1 MAVAEIGRSVASIP
15 DSEEVLLG
23 SADLRLEIH
32 DASRVE
38 WCIAVPL
45 AEDRSRKYALT
56 ITFDIPANVFAR
68 HSPWDQLQSWARL
81 DGPDARVEPGG
92 KTTIDSLRRATVS
105 FAHQLARIADGFT
118 RHCRLAAE
126 TEARESDVVD
136 GILLWLSAAAAAT
149 AEARDRFV
157 APNVA
162 DAPDVARER
171 KLIDEFLSVRL
182 LEMLGTAERALETL
196 ASTPHACELEKA
208 LIDGEARVADALES
222 EIAHREASGFL
233 RVDSASPA
241 ALEEYLERASRL
253 KKHFQEVL
261 FLDSETYQVA
271 ERLHHWVAAAAALLA
286 STWALAWQ
294 LALANRGSS
303 AGSTVGSGLIILA
316 LVGGLVYVGKDRI
329 KEMGRAWISGNV
341 HRFYAQRV
349 ARWRAPARRHAQRE
363 VVVDARESFDQ
374 TVRTLPDPLNPE
386 SGAAVATTLVRFSHR
401 GRVAARARIA
411 GDDVRRVKH
420 IFRYDLS
427 PLFARLDDAV
437 KRVPVLDPATHRVRM
452 LDAPRTYRVPVAIR
466 VECDSEAQEL
476 NAVLVMNKR
485 GLERFDWTERPR
497 VVSSAGA
504 LGV

>member
-1 MAVAEIGRSVASIP
+1 
-15 DSEEVLLG
+15 VLLG

-45 AEDRSRKYALT
+45 ADDRSRKYALS

-81 DGPDARVEPGG
+81 DGPDARVDAGA

-105 FAHQLARIADGFT
+105 FAHRLARIADGFT

-126 TEARESDVVD
+126 TAACESDVVD
-136 GILLWLSAAAAAT
+136 GILLWLSAASAAT
-149 AEARDRFV
+149 AEARERLV
-157 APNVA
+157 APNGA

-182 LEMLGTAERALETL
+182 LEMLGTAERALEAL
-196 ASTPHACELEKA
+196 ASSPHACALEKA
-208 LIDGEARVADALES
+208 LVDGEVRVADALEG

-241 ALEEYLERASRL
+241 ALEQYLERASRL

-271 ERLHHWVAAAAALLA
+271 ERLHHWVAGAAALVA

-294 LALANRGSS
+294 LALANRSS
-303 AGSTVGSGLIILA
+303 VGSTVGSGLVILA
-316 LVGGLVYVGKDRI
+316 LVGGLVYVAKDRI

-349 ARWRAPARRHAQRE
+349 ARWRAPLRRNAKRE
-363 VVVDARESFDQ
+363 IVVDARESFDQ

-401 GRVAARARIA
+401 GRVAARSKIA
-411 GDDVRRVKH
+411 DDDVRRVKH

-466 VECDSEAQEL
+466 VECDSKAQEL
-476 NAVLVMNKR
+476 YAVLVMNKR
-485 GLERFDWTERPR
+485 GLERLDWTVRPQA
-497 VVSSAGA
+497 SDSARS
-504 LGV
+504 LTV